1 MAESTKG
8 SNYVWW
14 ALFTGSVISGF
25 VLTLCLDGFFGSTK
39 TQETLTYGVRGCAP
53 GLMRDLGF
61 GVSGMPEN
69 VGLPRID
76 YIDDAISFAEVVH
89 GNTHPED
96 DRDRRSVDLVASDDT
111 VDHIFGANF
120 SASGPV
126 PGNKGCFQML
136 KDYAEFLDDN
146 TDATERLEWWENAD
160 NKPMQLLMCIAASKC
175 SPGPW
180 VSGAR
185 VLTPRRSL
193 PSRFHVCHAPPSS
206 GQRRGNG
213 GYPVQGFS
221 AWNENWRGGRR
232 PGRGSRHSRQ
242 RPCGRKPDH
251 FAGGAP

>member
-1 MAESTKG
+1 MAETKG

-25 VLTLCLDGFFGSTK
+25 VITLCLDGFFGSTK

-61 GVSGMPEN
+61 TVSGMPEN

-76 YIDDAISFAEVVH
+76 YIEDAISFAEVAH
-89 GNTHPED
+89 GNTHPGD
-96 DRDRRSVDLVASDDT
+96 DRDRRSVDLVASDNT
-111 VDHIFGANF
+111 ETSWLMGANF

-136 KDYAEFLDDN
+136 KDYAEFLDEND
-146 TDATERLEWWENAD
+146 DDTERLEWWENAD

-175 SPGPW
+175 GPGPR

-185 VLTPRRSL
+185 ILTPRRSL
-193 PSRFHVCHAPPSS
+193 PSRFHVHHAPPSS
-206 GQRRGNG
+206 GQR
-213 GYPVQGFS
+213 
-221 AWNENWRGGRR
+221 
-232 PGRGSRHSRQ
+232 
-242 RPCGRKPDH
+242 
-251 FAGGAP
+251 